1 MPRTVS
7 ANQVMRKD
15 LSRPEILKP
24 SLQAGKRREATNKA
38 FNDNSALQRLTGHA
52 ERKSLK
58 DRATDSRNLDMEP

>member
-7 ANQVMRKD
+7 ANVALRKD

-24 SLQAGKRREATNKA
+24 SLQRGKRTEATNKA
-38 FNDNSALQRLTGHA
+38 FNDNSALQRLTGLG

-58 DRATDSRNLDMEP
+58 DRAVDTQN